1 MKTTNNLWNLVQFS
15 NLTIKTPEQRH
26 SQRSGVS
33 IVNFEQTSHT
43 VLVFPLLT
51 LTVNVGWVKVLTVT

>member
-1 MKTTNNLWNLVQFS
+1 MKTTNNLWNLVQVS

-33 IVNFEQTSHT
+33 IVDFDCECW
-43 VLVFPLLT
+43 LGKG
-51 LTVNVGWVKVLTVT
+51 VNGYLNAKH